1 MLTAG
6 LGTRL
11 QPLSFVRA
19 KPAVPLAGQ
28 SLISRIIRGLARQDV
43 RQLVL
48 NLHYLPETITAHVG
62 DGREFD
68 VRVRYSWEFPILGSA
83 GGPRKALPLLPDED
97 FFIVNGDTLTD
108 VDLKGLVAN
117 HRQHGALVTLAV
129 MENRWPGRYGGV
141 VTDSRGI
148 VHGFVPR
155 SPSAPGYH
163 FVGVQMVNPSA
174 FASLAPGEPAE
185 TNSGIYRTLIADHP
199 GSVRAFL
206 CEGEFWDVGT
216 PSDYLDA
223 ALSISRAEGH
233 AAPPIGHRSHVHET
247 ARLVDSV
254 LWDDVEVGAGASLDR
269 CIVADRVKIPAGAS
283 FRNCA
288 ILQGEGD
295 LVAAEISNG

>member
-1 MLTAG
+1 MTAG

-19 KPAVPLAGQ
+19 KPAVPIAGQ
-28 SLISRIIRGLARQDV
+28 PLVSRIIRRLARQDV

-68 VRVRYSWEFPILGSA
+68 VQVRYSWEFPILGSA
-83 GGPRKALPLLPDED
+83 GGPRKALPLLPDEE

-108 VDLKGLVAN
+108 VNLNALAAN
-117 HRQHGALVTLAV
+117 HRQSGALVTLAV

-141 VTDSRGI
+141 VTDSRGA

-155 SPSAPGYH
+155 SASAPGYH
-163 FVGVQMVNPSA
+163 FVGVQIVNPSA
-174 FASLAPGEPAE
+174 FASLAPGVPAE
-185 TNSGIYRTLIADHP
+185 TNSGIYRTLIADRP

-216 PSDYLDA
+216 PADYLNA
-223 ALSISRAEGH
+223 ALSISQAEGH
-233 AAPPIGHRSHVHET
+233 AAPPIGHRSRVHKT

-254 LWDDVEVGAGASLDR
+254 LWDDVEVGEGASLDR

-283 FRNCA
+283 FHNCA
-288 ILQGEGD
+288 IIQGEGD
-295 LVAAEISNG
+295 LVVAHASNG